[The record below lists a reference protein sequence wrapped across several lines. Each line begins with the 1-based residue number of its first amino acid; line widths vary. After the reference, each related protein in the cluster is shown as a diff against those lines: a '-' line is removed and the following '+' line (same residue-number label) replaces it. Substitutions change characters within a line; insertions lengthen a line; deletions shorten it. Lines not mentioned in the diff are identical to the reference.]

1 MYAPTLAS
9 VVESVAVQLLRPA
22 TLLVIIAAVAA
33 CGKKAPDSPDAQ
45 PAGAGGKDATNKEI
59 VEALKQRSYDA
70 AETVP
75 GVVVNLPDVYL
86 FAFGS
91 SAIGAEGRVKLK
103 ELAEYL
109 TRPELVSRRVSI
121 EGHTDS
127 IGTDAANQGLS
138 ERRADSVRRE
148 LLSGGMPANRIVA
161 RGFGE
166 SKPVAPNTTTGGAD
180 DPAGR
185 ARNRRVEIVIEN
197 RR

>member
-1 MYAPTLAS
+1 MLRRLALLALI
-9 VVESVAVQLLRPA
+9 VAA
-22 TLLVIIAAVAA
+22 AA
-33 CGKKAPDSPDAQ
+33 CGKKAPDTPDAQ
-45 PAGAGGKDATNKEI
+45 SAASGGGGAATNKEI
-59 VEALKQRSYDA
+59 VEALRKRSYDA
-70 AETVP
+70 SETVP

-91 SAIGAEGRVKLK
+91 SAIGAEGRAKLK
-103 ELAEYL
+103 ELAAYL
-109 TRPELVSRRVSI
+109 TLPELVSRRVSI

-148 LLSGGMPANRIVA
+148 LLTGGVPTSRIVS

-166 SKPVAPNTTTGGAD
+166 SKPVAPNATADGAD

>member
-1 MYAPTLAS
+1 MLAP
-9 VVESVAVQLLRPA
+9 VVESLIVQMLRLV
-22 TLLVIIAAVAA
+22 TLLVVITAAAA
-33 CGKKAPDSPDAQ
+33 CGKKAPDSPDAP
-45 PAGAGGKDATNKEI
+45 PAAAAGKEATNQEI

-109 TRPELVSRRVSI
+109 SRPELVSRRVSI

-127 IGTDAANQGLS
+127 VGTDAANQGLS

-148 LLSGGMPANRIVA
+148 LLSGGMPTNRIVA

-166 SKPVAPNTTTGGAD
+166 SRPVVPNTTPGGAD
-180 DPAGR
+180 DPAAR